1 MKHRC
6 MHMYFGQK
14 IRYLILLF
22 SLTEL
27 PLSNSFIQFN
37 AEVAEWR
44 KQKIL
49 TPAKRGRKPGSGK
62 KNIIK
67 AATGKVVYVSV
78 DISRYANGTVLLQVQ
93 CTVVCGKGCGCVYAM
108 GNGGEGRGWTD

>member
-1 MKHRC
+1 MSH
-6 MHMYFGQK
+6 
-14 IRYLILLF
+14 F
-22 SLTEL
+22 SSLAIANHAFVLTTHT
-27 PLSNSFIQFN
+27 
-37 AEVAEWR
+37 EVAEWR

-78 DISRYANGTVLLQVQ
+78 DISRFPNGTVLLQVSGPPVEA
-93 CTVVCGKGCGCVYAM
+93 TYLLGA
-108 GNGGEGRGWTD
+108 

>member
-1 MKHRC
+1 M
-6 MHMYFGQK
+6 
-14 IRYLILLF
+14 
-22 SLTEL
+22 
-27 PLSNSFIQFN
+27 
-37 AEVAEWR
+37 AEWR

-78 DISRYANGTVLLQVQ
+78 DISRYLNGTVLLQVSPLTAYNSQ
-93 CTVVCGKGCGCVYAM
+93 QYHKLIVHMLCDLWGKEEVGV
-108 GNGGEGRGWTD
+108 